1 MRHLAR
7 KTVEIVTVS
16 AGLYRE
22 LAVSALRLIPMV
34 RQRRSRTVY
43 GHSVQQPA

>member
-16 AGLYRE
+16 AALYRE
-22 LAVSALRLIPMV
+22 LALSALQLIPMV
-34 RQRRSRTVY
+34 RQLRTRT
-43 GHSVQQPA
+43 A

>member
-22 LAVSALRLIPMV
+22 LALSALRLVPMA
-34 RQRRSRTVY
+34 RQLRDRSYRP
-43 GHSVQQPA
+43 SVHQPA

>member
-22 LAVSALRLIPMV
+22 LALSALQLVPMAWQL
-34 RQRRSRTVY
+34 RGRGFRP
-43 GHSVQQPA
+43 SVHQPA